1 MIVLLL
7 NSAEDI
13 DAPPLFKYSVHQTRS
28 KGDKRWRNTIQLR
41 HMEQIVD

>member
-13 DAPPLFKYSVHQTRS
+13 DAPALFKNSVHQTRS
-28 KGDKRWRNTIQLR
+28 KGDKRWRNIIVQK